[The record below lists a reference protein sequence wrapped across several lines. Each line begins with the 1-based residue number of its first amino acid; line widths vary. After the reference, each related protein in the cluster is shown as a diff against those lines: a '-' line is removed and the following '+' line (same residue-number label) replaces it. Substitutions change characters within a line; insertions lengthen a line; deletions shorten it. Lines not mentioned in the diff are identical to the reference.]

1 MGSRDWGNI
10 LNCLEPMVSELMNAD
25 LIKPVSEEE
34 IKAAV
39 HQMGG
44 LKAPGPDGFQGI
56 FYHSFWDIIVAE
68 VNGLVMDFMQGV
80 GNSRSINSTYLV
92 LIPKVPTPE
101 LVSQYRPISL
111 CNFSFKILSKV
122 LANRLQ
128 PLLPLLISPMQNV
141 FIADRQIQENLGL
154 AHELFHFLK
163 LRKTKQ
169 KFEMCVKLD
178 MQKAYDRVEWDFLE
192 AVLLKLGFSRDW
204 TNLVMNCV
212 RTVKFAI
219 LLNGQPGKW
228 FSPSRG
234 IRQGDP
240 LSPYLFLMVS
250 DVLSRMIQRG
260 VDDMRLNGIHM
271 NPRGPC
277 ISHLFF
283 ADDTLICLQAT
294 QRNGEN
300 IMHILNQYC
309 LASGQMMNLQKSSV
323 YFGRNT
329 PAQVRSQLGSLLG
342 KEVLLKAVVQAIP
355 TYHMNLFKFPVAVC
369 KDLDSM
375 SAGFLWGD
383 CGGHRRIHWVNW
395 DTLGRPKYE
404 GGLGFRNFQDFND
417 ALLVKQCWCLILN
430 PNSLWAQTLKARYFL
445 HSSFLDAKLGSR
457 AFWAWAS
464 LPVGRDILKNGA
476 HWQILNGKDTR
487 LWVDRW
493 LPSLPLGHPIPS
505 SPTSVT
511 LNTKVSS
518 LICPSTKSWDIEFLR
533 PFISEVE
540 LKAIYDIPLGNC
552 SRRDRLIWTSSR
564 LGNYSVRSGY
574 HWIHSSWE
582 LTRAPASVV
591 TSTLGTSFWKA
602 IWHAKAPPKIRHFL
616 WRAVS
621 EALAT
626 VGGLFKRRSA
636 SSPMCPICKTQ
647 EESVLHLL
655 LRCPWVEPIWYGGP
669 LGLRR
674 VGEGVSSYHH
684 WLSVLINHTP
694 NLQDRSRLLSVI
706 AFSCWYIWKFDGMA
720 RLAAVLRD
728 HNGLFV
734 AAHKWSIGA
743 PFVVFA
749 EALAMLKGCEL
760 AAELGFR
767 WIVAE
772 SDSLEVVSSLKGD
785 IAQGSWEVFPIL
797 ESILWLGNSFQG
809 CRWSWVP
816 RLAN

>member
-204 TNLVMNCV
+204 TNLVMNC
-212 RTVKFAI
+212 
-219 LLNGQPGKW
+219 
-228 FSPSRG
+228 
-234 IRQGDP
+234 
-240 LSPYLFLMVS
+240 
-250 DVLSRMIQRG
+250 RG

-785 IAQGSWEVFPIL
+785 IAQGSWESADHLASRSNLEMCGIIWVRRPPSSLVHIL
-797 ESILWLGNSFQG
+797 NKDGLP
-809 CRWSWVP
+809 CP
-816 RLAN
+816 P